1 MTYEFKLTAE
11 FVVAPNVIFESWLS
25 SEGHTAMTGGIAHMS
40 TEIGVAYDAW
50 DGYISGK
57 NIEFEQDCWIVQ
69 SWRTSHF
76 AAEDPDF
83 RIEIMLEP
91 NDEGALLTLKHQD
104 VPDGQTSYEEYGWN
118 THYFEPMKKRFEW
131 LKMRSSI

>member
-1 MTYEFKLTAE
+1 MTYEFKLSAE
-11 FVVAPNVIFESWLS
+11 FVVTPNVIFESWLS

-40 TEIGVAYDAW
+40 TEIGAVYDAW

-57 NIEFEQDCWIVQ
+57 NIEIEQDRRFVQ

-76 AAEDPDF
+76 APEDPDSL
-83 RIEIMLEP
+83 IEIMLEP
-91 NDEGALLTLKHQD
+91 VAEGTLLSLKHQN

-118 THYFEPMKKRFEW
+118 AHYFEPMKKRFEW
-131 LKMRSSI
+131 LKMNSAK